1 MMVEHATY
9 GQAEADVCLIV
20 EGAYPFVAGG
30 VSSWMH
36 DLIQAQSH
44 LTFHLLVLSADD
56 SPKKSR
62 FTLPPN
68 VIGMSEIALQQA
80 TDRIPIISGNQ
91 DLSHDLERPL
101 TRLLESGGLSDFQ
114 RLLTV
119 LRAHGPDVSRSLLL
133 NTEAVFAMVERMYEH
148 STPGSSFINYFWSWR
163 ALAGGLFSVLLGE
176 LPPARIY
183 HAISTGY
190 AGIAM
195 ARAALTTGRPG
206 ILTEHGI
213 YTNERRVEIAMADWL
228 SDQVPSSLDI
238 EGRRRDLRDVWISAF
253 SGYART
259 CYEACSRITTL
270 YTGNQ
275 ILQLRDGAP
284 PEKLQIIPNGVDY
297 DGFAKVARDPTPRRP
312 TVALI
317 GRVVPIK
324 DVKTFIR
331 AAAILRD
338 IVQDVRVLL
347 LGPTD
352 EDPEY
357 FRECQQ
363 MVSHL
368 GLEGTF
374 EFLGRV
380 KLQEYLGRVDAIA
393 LTSISE
399 AQPLVLLE
407 AGAAGVPSVATDVGS
422 CREIIHGRADEMPNL
437 GPGGFVTP
445 LSNPLA
451 TAKGLSQ
458 LLLAHDLRQR
468 YGEAIRARTERYYN
482 KRVVDGLY
490 RDLYQEHLEM
500 PDRHALAVEDV

>member
-1 MMVEHATY
+1 MVEHVISD
-9 GQAEADVCLIV
+9 QAEADVCLIV

-56 SPKKSR
+56 RPKQRR
-62 FTLPPN
+62 FVLPPN

-80 TDRIPIISGNQ
+80 SDRIPIVSGNQ
-91 DLSHDLERPL
+91 DLAHDLERPL
-101 TRLLESGGLSDFQ
+101 TRLFESGGLSDFRQ
-114 RLLTV
+114 LLTV
-119 LRAHGPDVSRSLLL
+119 LRAHGPSISRSSLL
-133 NTEAVFAMVERMYEH
+133 NTEAIFATVERMYER

-163 ALAGGLFSVLLGE
+163 ALAGGLFSVLLAK
-176 LPPARIY
+176 LPPAKIY

-190 AGIAM
+190 AGVAM
-195 ARAALTTGRPG
+195 AQAVLTTGRPG

-228 SDQVPSSLDI
+228 SDQLPSSLDI
-238 EGRRRDLRDVWISAF
+238 EGRRRDLRDVWIDAF
-253 SGYART
+253 AGYART

-270 YTGNQ
+270 YGGNQ
-275 ILQLRDGAP
+275 ILQSRDGAP
-284 PEKLQIIPNGVDY
+284 AAKLQIIPNGVDY
-297 DGFAKVARDPTPRRP
+297 DGFSKVARDPAPRRP

-338 IVQDVRVLL
+338 MVPDVRVLL

-357 FRECQQ
+357 FHECQQ

-368 GLEGTF
+368 GLENTF
-374 EFLGRV
+374 EFSGRV
-380 KLQEYLGRVDAIA
+380 KLQDHLGNIDAIA

-422 CREIIHGRADEMPNL
+422 CREIVHGRADEMPNL

-451 TAKGLSQ
+451 TAKGLAD
-458 LLLAHDLRQR
+458 LLLNPDLRNR
-468 YGEAIRARTERYYN
+468 YGEAIRARTEKYYN

-500 PDRHALAVEDV
+500 PESPAFTIEEV

>member
-1 MMVEHATY
+1 MVERRASSHT
-9 GQAEADVCLIV
+9 QADVCLIV

-62 FTLPPN
+62 FVLPPN
-68 VIGMSEIALQQA
+68 VIGMTEIALQQ
-80 TDRIPIISGNQ
+80 DSGRVPVVSGHQ
-91 DLSHDLERPL
+91 ELPRDLEGPL
-101 TRLLESGGLSDFQ
+101 TRLFERGGLADFRQ
-114 RLLTV
+114 V
-119 LRAHGPDVSRSLLL
+119 LEVMQAHGPHVSRASLL
-133 NTEAVFAMVERMYEH
+133 NTEAVFALVERMYER
-148 STPGSSFINYFWSWR
+148 SAPGSSFLNYFWSWR
-163 ALAGGLFSVLLGE
+163 ALAGGLFSVLLAR
-176 LPPARIY
+176 LPPAKVY

-190 AGIAM
+190 AGVAM
-195 ARAALTTGRPG
+195 ARAVLTTGRPG

-228 SDQVPSSLDI
+228 TDQVPSSFDI
-238 EGRRRDLRDVWISAF
+238 EGRRRDLRDVWIDAF
-253 SGYART
+253 TGYARA

-275 ILQLRDGAP
+275 VLQSRDGAP
-284 PEKLQIIPNGVDY
+284 VDRLQIIPNGVDY
-297 DGFAKVARDPTPRRP
+297 DGFSKVARDLSPRRP

-331 AAAILRD
+331 AASLLRD
-338 IVQDVRVLL
+338 MVPDVRVLV

-357 FRECQQ
+357 FAECQR

-368 GLEGTF
+368 ALENTF
-374 EFLGRV
+374 EFSGRV
-380 KLQEYLGRVDAIA
+380 KLQDHLGNIDAIA

-422 CREIIHGRADEMPNL
+422 CREIIHGRADEAPAL

-445 LSNPLA
+445 LANPLA
-451 TAKGLSQ
+451 TAQGLAD
-458 LLLAHDLRQR
+458 LLLNPELRQR
-468 YGEAIRARTERYYN
+468 YGEAIRARTEKYYN

-490 RDLYQEHLEM
+490 RDLYEEHLKM
-500 PDRHALAVEDV
+500 PERRSLAVERV

>member
-1 MMVEHATY
+1 MAENRSTTET
-9 GQAEADVCLIV
+9 EADVCLIV

-56 SPKKSR
+56 SPKESR
-62 FTLPPN
+62 FKLPPN
-68 VIGMSEIALQQA
+68 VIGMTEIALQQ
-80 TDRIPIISGNQ
+80 DSSRVPIVSGRQ
-91 DLSHDLERPL
+91 DIAKDIEGPMTRLFERGGLADFRQLLDVLER
-101 TRLLESGGLSDFQ
+101 
-114 RLLTV
+114 
-119 LRAHGPDVSRSLLL
+119 HGANVSRSSLL
-133 NTEAVFAMVERMYEH
+133 NTEAIFAMVERMYER
-148 STPGSSFINYFWSWR
+148 STPGSSFLNYFWSWR
-163 ALAGGLFSVLLGE
+163 ALAGGLFSVLLAK
-176 LPPARIY
+176 LPRAKVY

-190 AGIAM
+190 AGVAM
-195 ARAALTTGRPG
+195 ARAVLTTGRPG

-228 SDQVPSSLDI
+228 SDQMPSSLDI
-238 EGRRRDLRDVWISAF
+238 EGRRRDLRDVWIDAF
-253 SGYART
+253 TGYART

-275 ILQLRDGAP
+275 VLQSRDGAP
-284 PEKLQIIPNGVDY
+284 AEKLQIIPNGVDY
-297 DGFAKVARDPTPRRP
+297 DGFSKVPRDPSPRRP

-331 AAAILRD
+331 ASALLRD
-338 IVQDVRVLL
+338 MVPDVRVLL

-357 FRECQQ
+357 FHECQQ
-363 MVSHL
+363 MVAHL
-368 GLEGTF
+368 GLENTF
-374 EFLGRV
+374 EFSGRV
-380 KLQEYLGRVDAIA
+380 KLQDYLGNVDAIA

-407 AGAAGVPSVATDVGS
+407 AGAASVPSVATDVGS
-422 CREIIHGRADEMPNL
+422 CREILHGRADEVPSL

-451 TAKGLSQ
+451 TAKGLAD
-458 LLLAHDLRQR
+458 LLLDDNLRKQ
-468 YGEAIRARTERYYN
+468 YGEAIRARTEKYYN

-490 RDLYQEHLEM
+490 RDLYQDHLEM
-500 PDRHALAVEDV
+500 PERSALALEDV

>member
-1 MMVEHATY
+1 MVENRSTTET
-9 GQAEADVCLIV
+9 EADVCLIV

-56 SPKKSR
+56 SPKASR
-62 FTLPPN
+62 FKLPPN
-68 VIGMSEIALQQA
+68 VIGMTEIALQQDSSRVSIVSGRQDIA
-80 TDRIPIISGNQ
+80 KDIEGPMTRLFERGGLADFRQLLDVLERHGAMSLAPRSSTPRRSSPWSSACMSARRREARSSTISGAGARWQAACSPCCWPN
-91 DLSHDLERPL
+91 
-101 TRLLESGGLSDFQ
+101 F
-114 RLLTV
+114 
-119 LRAHGPDVSRSLLL
+119 
-133 NTEAVFAMVERMYEH
+133 
-148 STPGSSFINYFWSWR
+148 
-163 ALAGGLFSVLLGE
+163 LAPSV
-176 LPPARIY
+176 Y

-190 AGIAM
+190 AGVAM
-195 ARAALTTGRPG
+195 ARAVLTTGRPG

-228 SDQVPSSLDI
+228 SDQMPSSLDI
-238 EGRRRDLRDVWISAF
+238 EGRRRDLRDVWIDAF
-253 SGYART
+253 TGYART

-275 ILQLRDGAP
+275 VLQSRDGAP
-284 PEKLQIIPNGVDY
+284 AEKLQIIPNGVDY
-297 DGFAKVARDPTPRRP
+297 DGFSKVPRDPSPRRP

-331 AAAILRD
+331 ASALLRD
-338 IVQDVRVLL
+338 MVPDVRVLL

-357 FRECQQ
+357 FHECQQ
-363 MVSHL
+363 MVAHL
-368 GLEGTF
+368 GLENTF
-374 EFLGRV
+374 EFSGRV
-380 KLQEYLGRVDAIA
+380 KLQDYLGNVDAIA

-407 AGAAGVPSVATDVGS
+407 AGAASVPSVATDVGS
-422 CREIIHGRADEMPNL
+422 CREILHGRADEVPSL

-451 TAKGLSQ
+451 TAKGLAD
-458 LLLAHDLRQR
+458 LLLDDNLRKQ
-468 YGEAIRARTERYYN
+468 YGEAIRARTEKYYN

-490 RDLYQEHLEM
+490 RDLYQDHLEM
-500 PDRHALAVEDV
+500 PERSALALEDV

>member
-1 MMVEHATY
+1 MVENRFND
-9 GQAEADVCLIV
+9 QEADVCLIV

-36 DLIQAQSH
+36 DLIQAQRH

-62 FTLPPN
+62 FRLPPN
-68 VIGMSEIALQQA
+68 VIGMTEIALQQ
-80 TDRIPIISGNQ
+80 DSSRVPIVSGR
-91 DLSHDLERPL
+91 HDIAKDTEGPM
-101 TRLLESGGLSDFQ
+101 TRLFERGGLADFRQ
-114 RLLTV
+114 LLDV
-119 LRAHGPDVSRSLLL
+119 IDRHGANVSRSLLL
-133 NTEAVFAMVERMYEH
+133 NTEAIFAMVERMYER
-148 STPGSSFINYFWSWR
+148 STPGSSFLNYFWSWR
-163 ALAGGLFSVLLGE
+163 ALAGGLFSVLLAK
-176 LPPARIY
+176 LPRAKVY

-190 AGIAM
+190 AGVAM
-195 ARAALTTGRPG
+195 ARAVLTTGRPG

-228 SDQVPSSLDI
+228 SDQMPSSLDI
-238 EGRRRDLRDVWISAF
+238 ERGRRDLRDVWIDAF
-253 SGYART
+253 TGYART

-275 ILQLRDGAP
+275 VLQSRDGAP
-284 PEKLQIIPNGVDY
+284 ADKLQIIPNGVDY
-297 DGFAKVARDPTPRRP
+297 DGFSKAPCDPSPRRP

-331 AAAILRD
+331 ASALLRD
-338 IVQDVRVLL
+338 MVPDVRVLL

-357 FRECQQ
+357 FQECQQ
-363 MVSHL
+363 MVAHL
-368 GLEGTF
+368 GLENTF
-374 EFLGRV
+374 EFAGRV
-380 KLQEYLGRVDAIA
+380 KLQDYLGNLDAIA

-407 AGAAGVPSVATDVGS
+407 AGAASVPSVATDVGS
-422 CREIIHGRADEMPNL
+422 CREILYGRADEAPSL

-451 TAKGLSQ
+451 TAKGLAD
-458 LLLAHDLRQR
+458 LLLDPNLRRR
-468 YGEAIRARTERYYN
+468 YGEAIRARTEKYYN
-482 KRVVDGLY
+482 KRVVDSLY

-500 PDRHALAVEDV
+500 RERHAFTIEEV

>member
-1 MMVEHATY
+1 MVEHVTN
-9 GQAEADVCLIV
+9 GQVKADVCLIV

-44 LTFHLLVLSADD
+44 LTFHLLVLSTDD
-56 SPKKSR
+56 RPKKSR
-62 FTLPPN
+62 FALPPN

-80 TDRIPIISGNQ
+80 SNRVPIVSGHQN
-91 DLSHDLERPL
+91 LFHDLERPL
-101 TRLLESGGLSDFQ
+101 TRLFENGGLSDFR
-114 RLLTV
+114 RLLSI
-119 LRAHGPDVSRSLLL
+119 LRAHGSNVSRSSLL
-133 NTEAVFAMVERMYEH
+133 NTEAIFAMVERMYER

-163 ALAGGLFSVLLGE
+163 ALAGGLFSVLLAN
-176 LPPARIY
+176 LPSARVY

-195 ARAALTTGRPG
+195 ARAVLTTGRPG

-213 YTNERRVEIAMADWL
+213 YTNERRVEIAMAEWL
-228 SDQVPSSLDI
+228 SDQLPSSLEI
-238 EGRRRDLRDVWISAF
+238 EGRRRDLRDVWIDAF
-253 SGYART
+253 AGYART

-275 ILQLRDGAP
+275 ILQSRDGAP
-284 PEKLQIIPNGVDY
+284 AEKLQIIPNGVDY
-297 DGFAKVARDPTPRRP
+297 DGFSRVARDPAPRRP

-331 AAAILRD
+331 AAALLRD
-338 IVQDVRVLL
+338 MVPDVRVLL

-352 EDPEY
+352 EDPDY
-357 FRECQQ
+357 FQECQQ

-368 GLEGTF
+368 GLEDTF

-380 KLQEYLGRVDAIA
+380 KLQDYLGNIDAIA

-451 TAKGLSQ
+451 TAKGLAE
-458 LLLAHDLRQR
+458 LLLAHDLRKQ
-468 YGEAIRARTERYYN
+468 YGEAIRARTEKYYN

-490 RDLYQEHLEM
+490 RGLYQEHLKM
-500 PDRHALAVEDV
+500 PDTHVFSDEEV